1 MSRVSQFIAFV
12 NVSPKM
18 YTDEWK
24 KCHITDLT
32 ITDTLKQIRKDNIRE
47 LKKPTLTKNLPE
59 PILSE
64 YEQQKKQLDERG
76 ADIEKLKKGLISAE
90 YFNQKWL
97 K

>member
-47 LKKPTLTKNLPE
+47 LKKPVSTQDAPE
-59 PILSE
+59 SILSE
-64 YEQQKKQLDERG
+64 YQQQKKNLDERG
-76 ADIEKLKKGLISAE
+76 ADIEKLKKGIITAE
-90 YFNQKWL
+90 YFTAKWS
-97 K
+97 

>member
-47 LKKPTLTKNLPE
+47 LKKPVSTQDAPE
-59 PILSE
+59 SILSE
-64 YEQQKKQLDERG
+64 YKQQKKNLDERG
-76 ADIEKLKKGLISAE
+76 ADIEKLKKGLITTE
-90 YFNQKWL
+90 YFTSKWF
-97 K
+97 

>member
-47 LKKPTLTKNLPE
+47 LKKPVSTQDVPE
-59 PILSE
+59 SILSE
-64 YEQQKKQLDERG
+64 YQQQKKNLDERG
-76 ADIEKLKKGLISAE
+76 ADIEKLKKGLITTE
-90 YFNQKWL
+90 YFTSKWF
-97 K
+97 